1 MQPQDNN
8 QPTNQPQDSTQTSG
22 AMPAAQPLDP
32 QNPMSGGTTI
42 QPQAGG
48 VSSTA
53 PAWQNDAAADASQL
67 YAQPAPAAA
76 GGDSTPQPT
85 AAMPPNP
92 LHDDNP
98 APQNQPMPNPN
109 EAVAND
115 LNANSLAA
123 QPLAA
128 AEGTVQPAPAMA
140 PPPPATPPTP
150 APQADMGA
158 PVAPLSE
165 VQQPQA
171 AEVTPPT
178 APQTA
183 NDPYAQAPNQ
193 QPPAEQ
199 LPGSANLGSA
209 VASLYQPDNPG
220 QQPGMP
226 AQMGATPAASLGPPP
241 KKSKAL
247 IFIIVGVV
255 IGLIAIAGGVF
266 FFLRN
271 RTASN
276 TQTTPTPTPS
286 PTPQPAPES
295 APTSGPATPPSG
307 YVTITKQCY
316 TFALYDPNTVPA
328 DQTCSFADA
337 TFGKLN
343 VSKIGVQTTTEAYK
357 TIDEYLALFEPT
369 VTVVEKKDVSLDG
382 QTGKQVIYKATDGKT
397 YSQVAVL
404 IVGKNYQ
411 QEGKAVTGLALTT
424 SYQEAFDQEVTANV
438 ISTWRWK

>member
-1 MQPQDNN
+1 
-8 QPTNQPQDSTQTSG
+8 
-22 AMPAAQPLDP
+22 MPGAQPLDP

-67 YAQPAPAAA
+67 YTQPAPAAA

-123 QPLAA
+123 QPVAA
-128 AEGTVQPAPAMA
+128 AEGTAQPVPPLAPM
-140 PPPPATPPTP
+140 PPATPPTP
-150 APQADMGA
+150 APQTYMGA
-158 PVAPLSE
+158 PAAPLSE

-171 AEVTPPT
+171 VEVTPPT
-178 APQTA
+178 APQLA
-183 NDPYAQAPNQ
+183 NDPYAQVPDQ

-226 AQMGATPAASLGPPP
+226 AQMGAAPAASFGPPP

-247 IFIIVGVV
+247 VFIIVGVV

-266 FFLRN
+266 FFLRS

-276 TQTTPTPTPS
+276 TQTTPTTTPDTTS
-286 PTPQPAPES
+286 TTTPVPPSDS
-295 APTSGPATPPSG
+295 AVSSEPATPPAG

-316 TFALYDPNTVPA
+316 TFALYDPNTVPS
-328 DQTCSFADA
+328 DQACSFDGA

-343 VSKIGVQTTTEAYK
+343 VSQISVQTTTEAYK

-369 VTVVEKKDVSLDG
+369 VTVVEKIDITLDG
-382 QTGKQVIYKATDGKT
+382 QAGKQVIYKATDGKT
-397 YSQVAVL
+397 YSQIAVL
-404 IVGKNYQ
+404 IVGKKYQ
-411 QEGKAVTGLALTT
+411 QDGKDVTGLALTT
-424 SYQEAFDQEVTANV
+424 SYQDSFEKEVTPNI